1 MVFFFFS
8 HKDCFAWL
16 VVGFFLFVHF
26 LFFGWFGFVHFVVAP
41 SLEMFKTR
49 LDVALGNLI

>member
-1 MVFFFFS
+1 MFVVLVLFS
-8 HKDCFAWL
+8 CL
-16 VVGFFLFVHF
+16 VGCGFFLFVHF

-41 SLEMFKTR
+41 SLEIFKTR